1 MVDDKRADIPE
12 QMMQQSDRSTQFPSR
27 LAGRYALV
35 TGASQGIGQAV
46 AIRFAQEGANVA
58 INFLDHRAGAE
69 ETLARVRAASAEQ
82 GHGDRDHLVMRADI
96 GVEAEIVQMF
106 DKVLGRWPRLD
117 CLVNNAGFQKES
129 PSQALDVE
137 TYRRIL
143 DVNLTG
149 AVLCAQKALA
159 HFVERGG
166 GGNIINCSS
175 VHQIIP
181 KPGYLAYSISKGG
194 MANLTQTL
202 ALEFAGRGIRVNAV
216 GPGAVDT
223 PINAAWTGD
232 QAKRAVVEAHIPLGR
247 VGTPEE
253 IAGVF
258 AFLASDEASYIT
270 GQTIYA
276 CGGLTLFNEFRENWA
291 S

>member
-1 MVDDKRADIPE
+1 MPS
-12 QMMQQSDRSTQFPSR
+12 SDRSTQFSSR
-27 LAGRYALV
+27 LVGQYALV
-35 TGASQGIGQAV
+35 TGASQGIGRAV
-46 AIRFAQEGANVA
+46 AVRLAQEGATIA
-58 INFLDHRAGAE
+58 INFIGPRADADDA
-69 ETLARVRAASAEQ
+69 LARVQAASVER
-82 GHGDRDHLVMRADI
+82 GHGDRDHFVIHADI
-96 GVEAEIVQMF
+96 GNEAEIARMF
-106 DKVLGRWPRLD
+106 ETVLTRWPRLD

-129 PSQALDVE
+129 PSEALDVE

-159 HFVERGG
+159 HFVARGG
-166 GGNIINCSS
+166 GGSIINCSS

-181 KPGYLAYSISKGG
+181 KPGYLAYSISKGA
-194 MANLTQTL
+194 MASLTRTL

-216 GPGAVDT
+216 GPGAIET

-232 QAKRAVVEAHIPLGR
+232 LTKRAAVEAHIPLGR

-253 IAGVF
+253 IAAVF

-276 CGGLTLFNEFRENWA
+276 CGGLTLFGEFRDNWA

>member
-1 MVDDKRADIPE
+1 
-12 QMMQQSDRSTQFPSR
+12 MQQSDRSIHFASR
-27 LAGRYALV
+27 LVGQYALV
-35 TGASQGIGQAV
+35 TGASQGIGRAI
-46 AIRFAQEGANVA
+46 AIRMAQEGANVA
-58 INFLDHRAGAE
+58 INFFGKRAGAE
-69 ETLARVRAASAEQ
+69 ETLAGVQAPSAER
-82 GHGDRDHLVMRADI
+82 GHGDRDHLVVQADL
-96 GVEAEIVQMF
+96 GVEAEIARMF
-106 DKVLGRWPRLD
+106 ETVLARWPKLD
-117 CLVNNAGFQKES
+117 CLINNAGFQEGS
-129 PSQALDVE
+129 PSDALDVE

-143 DVNLTG
+143 DMNLTG
-149 AVLCAQKALA
+149 AVLCTQRALA
-159 HFVERGG
+159 HFVKRGG

-175 VHQIIP
+175 AHQIIP

-194 MANLTQTL
+194 LANLTRTV

-216 GPGAVDT
+216 GPGAIDT
-223 PINAAWTGD
+223 PMNAAWTTN
-232 QAKRAVVEAHIPLGR
+232 QAKRAIVEGHIPLGR

-276 CGGLTLFNEFRENWA
+276 CGGLTLFSEFRENWA